1 MTTGSG
7 LSADT
12 QALMTFESNKKSV
25 GLAFV
30 FWFFLGGLGGHRFYL
45 GRTGSAVAQLL
56 LSIFGWLTIVVGFGL
71 LLLIPL
77 GIWLLVDA
85 FLISGMV
92 ESHNNALMAR
102 LNKATAS
109 NLSPVDELSKFAV
122 LRDQGAI
129 TPNEY
134 EAQKRRLIGP
144 AVESPE
150 AHVTAENSEPTEDTS
165 GEEQTSEAEAN
176 RR

>member
-1 MTTGSG
+1 MVSSSG

-12 QALMTFESNKKSV
+12 QALMTFESNKKSTGV
-25 GLAFV
+25 AFL
-30 FWFFLGGLGGHRFYL
+30 FWFFLGGLGAHRFYL

-56 LSIFGWLTIVVGFGL
+56 MSVIGWVTVIVGFGL

-92 ESHNNALMAR
+92 TAHNNALMVR
-102 LNKATAS
+102 LNGAAAPGI
-109 NLSPVDELSKFAV
+109 SPVDELSKFAA

-129 TPNEY
+129 TVDEY
-134 EAQKRRLIGP
+134 EEQKRRLIGSGF
-144 AVESPE
+144 ASPL
-150 AHVTAENSEPTEDTS
+150 S
-165 GEEQTSEAEAN
+165 
-176 RR
+176 

>member
-1 MTTGSG
+1 MSSG

-12 QALMTFESNKKSV
+12 QAMMAFESNKKSV
-25 GLAFV
+25 GLAFL

-56 LSIFGWLTIVVGFGL
+56 MSIFGWLTVWFFLGL
-71 LLLIPL
+71 FLLIPL

-92 ESHNNALMAR
+92 EAHNNALMAR
-102 LNKATAS
+102 LNVGVGSAS
-109 NLSPVDELSKFAV
+109 SSVDELSKFAA

-129 TPNEY
+129 TPEEY
-134 EAQKRRLIGP
+134 EAQKSRLL
-144 AVESPE
+144 AR
-150 AHVTAENSEPTEDTS
+150 A
-165 GEEQTSEAEAN
+165 
-176 RR
+176 

>member
-1 MTTGSG
+1 MSSG

-12 QALMTFESNKKSV
+12 QALMAFESNKKSV

-56 LSIFGWLTIVVGFGL
+56 LSIFGWLTVVVGFGL
-71 LLLIPL
+71 LLLVPL

-92 ESHNNALMAR
+92 QAHNNALMSR
-102 LNKATAS
+102 LNAKPSKGTS
-109 NLSPVDELSKFAV
+109 SVDDLSKFAA

-129 TPNEY
+129 TPEEY
-134 EAQKRRLIGP
+134 EAQKQRLLQ
-144 AVESPE
+144 S
-150 AHVTAENSEPTEDTS
+150 S
-165 GEEQTSEAEAN
+165 
-176 RR
+176 

>member
-1 MTTGSG
+1 MMSSG

-12 QALMTFESNKKSV
+12 QAMMAFESNKKSV
-25 GLAFV
+25 GLAFL

-56 LSIFGWLTIVVGFGL
+56 MSIFGWLTVWFFLGL
-71 LLLIPL
+71 FLLIPL

-92 ESHNNALMAR
+92 EAHNNALMAR
-102 LNKATAS
+102 LNVGVGSAS
-109 NLSPVDELSKFAV
+109 SSVDELSKFAA

-129 TPNEY
+129 TPEEY
-134 EAQKRRLIGP
+134 EAQKSRLL
-144 AVESPE
+144 AR
-150 AHVTAENSEPTEDTS
+150 A
-165 GEEQTSEAEAN
+165 
-176 RR
+176 